1 MRQDKMQT
9 ISSSAAARGWKADPL
24 PASIP
29 QRRRRRVK
37 AELRAGNCDHGA
49 CCSPAT
55 GPVGDAA
62 NKDGGE
68 EVMLGVLGQ
77 RVPKD
82 ADDPQSSQGNGAG
95 ANPGAAPK
103 PEGVGDSQKTRS
115 TVRYKVPLFDTGRT
129 VEVAA
134 YGIDHIMA
142 PLEAV
147 DSTWMRAVLP
157 EAPTGGLE
165 AASG

>member
-1 MRQDKMQT
+1 MVQRIKTAAKKPCLAFWDMGSQVMLTTHK
-9 ISSSAAARGWKADPL
+9 AAREMGLEPILGPPL
-24 PASIP
+24 N
-29 QRRRRRVK
+29 
-37 AELRAGNCDHGA
+37 L
-49 CCSPAT
+49 
-55 GPVGDAA
+55 
-62 NKDGGE
+62 
-68 EVMLGVLGQ
+68 M
-77 RVPKD
+77 
-82 ADDPQSSQGNGAG
+82 
-95 ANPGAAPK
+95 
-103 PEGVGDSQKTRS
+103 GVGDSQKTRS

>member
-1 MRQDKMQT
+1 
-9 ISSSAAARGWKADPL
+9 
-24 PASIP
+24 
-29 QRRRRRVK
+29 
-37 AELRAGNCDHGA
+37 
-49 CCSPAT
+49 
-55 GPVGDAA
+55 
-62 NKDGGE
+62 
-68 EVMLGVLGQ
+68 MLGVLGQ
-77 RVPKD
+77 WVPKD

-115 TVRYKVPLFDTGRT
+115 TVRYKVPLFDTGGRT

-134 YGIDHIMA
+134 YGMDHIMA
-142 PLEAV
+142 SLEAI